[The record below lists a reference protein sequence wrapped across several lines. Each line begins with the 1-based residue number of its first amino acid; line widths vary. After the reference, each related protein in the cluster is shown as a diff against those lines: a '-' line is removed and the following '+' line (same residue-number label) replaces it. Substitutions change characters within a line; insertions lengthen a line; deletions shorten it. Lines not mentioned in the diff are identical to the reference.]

1 MIRALALTAAFMFMS
16 IGLAEAGELGFE
28 KTSEGIARA
37 LLSPANLP
45 SDEFKTCGLSETAT
59 PAEFKVRGITVVE
72 RKQGQTE
79 VVEGLITVPSERTG
93 GFVNLAVRFDVG
105 SYSIRSNSM
114 QLLDELGGALRMSD
128 LRDRIVSI
136 NGHTDFDGEEDFN
149 LRLSLNRALAVKQ
162 YLENNHAIS
171 SERLKIMGYGEGLP
185 LVPNISAANKQLNRR
200 VEIVVVN

>member
-1 MIRALALTAAFMFMS
+1 M
-16 IGLAEAGELGFE
+16 
-28 KTSEGIARA
+28 
-37 LLSPANLP
+37 
-45 SDEFKTCGLSETAT
+45 
-59 PAEFKVRGITVVE
+59 VE

-149 LRLSLNRALAVKQ
+149 LCLSLNRALAV
-162 YLENNHAIS
+162 
-171 SERLKIMGYGEGLP
+171 
-185 LVPNISAANKQLNRR
+185 
-200 VEIVVVN
+200 